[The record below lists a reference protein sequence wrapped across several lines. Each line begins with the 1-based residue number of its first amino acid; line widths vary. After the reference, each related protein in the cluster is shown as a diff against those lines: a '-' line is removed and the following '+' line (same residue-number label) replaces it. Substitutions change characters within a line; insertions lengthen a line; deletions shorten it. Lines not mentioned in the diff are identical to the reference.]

1 MDKVSIG
8 LYKEQEVRAVKE
20 CASEAGLSGTGE
32 LDIRSLEYNEW
43 IREICRNNDCHNYN
57 TSWACPPAVGTLE
70 ECRIR
75 CEQYRHMIL
84 FDKVYDLKGDY
95 DMDKVISAMQDFK
108 DVVDRF
114 DSLVSGMLEKKLI
127 LSNEGCGRCRECTW
141 PDEPCRFP
149 DKLHH
154 SIEGYG
160 LDIVKLSEQAGLN
173 FNNGPGTVTFF
184 GALLYDCP
192 QDD

>member
-1 MDKVSIG
+1 MGKVSG
-8 LYKEQEVRAVKE
+8 LYKENEVRAVKE
-20 CASEAGLSGTGE
+20 CALKAGLSGTGA

-57 TSWACPPAVGTLE
+57 TTWACPPAVGTLE
-70 ECRIR
+70 ECKRR
-75 CEQYRHMIL
+75 CEQYRYMIL
-84 FDKVYDLKGDY
+84 FNKVYDLKGDY
-95 DMDKVISAMQDFK
+95 DMEKVLACMQDFK

-114 DSLVSGMLEKKLI
+114 DSLVSCMLEKKLI

-141 PDEPCRFP
+141 PDELCRFP

-160 LDIVKLSEQAGLN
+160 LDIVKLSERAGLK

-184 GALLYDCP
+184 GALLYDKK
-192 QDD
+192 